1 MYKKIL
7 FSFFDTKV
15 SCLMIRKSVHSDK
28 NSNDIK
34 PHVTKS
40 NECIFFPLNLHP
52 TFVNMA
58 FCTFLSLEQYDNP
71 ICYLSSNGS
80 IDTFGERVIGFAN
93 SLFLF
98 Y

>member
-80 IDTFGERVIGFAN
+80 IRFEKG
-93 SLFLF
+93 S
-98 Y
+98 